1 MTTFRARDIARW
13 FIAWAENVDAEVSN
27 LKLQKLLYYAQGH
40 RLGATGEPLFSD
52 PIQAWAHG
60 PVVAEVYHAYKDY
73 GKNPID
79 PDVALGEDFDWDD
92 FAEVSDLLGGRVG
105 PLRVVGSVG
114 AAGAHPSRGS
124 VEGRVRRRRASCPD
138 HQRGNPVVLFRA
150 TSLRRVGQEVE
161 APRVGPPRS
170 SR

>member
-1 MTTFRARDIARW
+1 MTAFRARDIARW

-40 RLGATGEPLFSD
+40 CLGATGEPLFSD

-92 FAEVSDLLGGRVG
+92 FAEVSDLLGDVWDRYGSLAAWA
-105 PLRVVGSVG
+105 LRERT
-114 AAGAHPSRGS
+114 HR
-124 VEGRVRRRRASCPD
+124 
-138 HQRGNPVVLFRA
+138 
-150 TSLRRVGQEVE
+150 E
-161 APRVGPPRS
+161 APWKDAFDGDARHVQITNEAIRS
-170 SR
+170 YFSGRPF

>member
-60 PVVAEVYHAYKDY
+60 PVVAEVYHAYK
-73 GKNPID
+73 
-79 PDVALGEDFDWDD
+79 E
-92 FAEVSDLLGGRVG
+92 ESDR
-105 PLRVVGSVG
+105 P
-114 AAGAHPSRGS
+114 
-124 VEGRVRRRRASCPD
+124 RRRA
-138 HQRGNPVVLFRA
+138 G
-150 TSLRRVGQEVE
+150 
-161 APRVGPPRS
+161 
-170 SR
+170 